1 MYDARHMKRTCTRTI
16 CSPHDRPLHV
26 GCFLEGRS
34 RNFLEEAAPI
44 DCPRLSVGTS
54 PMLLTL
60 TLRAQIY
67 HGDIV
72 AGVAAGKMLRCGYAI
87 QGSIRNTAVD
97 QVCSLYDLDDPGVN
111 VRPVPAKIGLHSFGQ
126 WLQTP
131 ERG

>member
-1 MYDARHMKRTCTRTI
+1 
-16 CSPHDRPLHV
+16 
-26 GCFLEGRS
+26 
-34 RNFLEEAAPI
+34 
-44 DCPRLSVGTS
+44 
-54 PMLLTL
+54 MLLTL